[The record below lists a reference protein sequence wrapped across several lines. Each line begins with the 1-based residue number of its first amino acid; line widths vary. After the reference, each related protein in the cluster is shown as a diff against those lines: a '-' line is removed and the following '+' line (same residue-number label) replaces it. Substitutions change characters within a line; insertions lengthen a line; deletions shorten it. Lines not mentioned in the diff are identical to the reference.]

1 MDAWETLLVNSTL
14 SDGDAWEHLNAQEGG
29 GTGTV
34 ILAAGLDG
42 AFTAAELSASVV
54 DQALV
59 GEVAMPVLTATI
71 TADSLSAEILD
82 TALASDVTAV
92 ELAGEV

>member
-1 MDAWETLLVNSTL
+1 MDAWETLVTGSTIT
-14 SDGDAWEHLNAQEGG
+14 DGDAWEHLLAQDGESR
-29 GTGTV
+29 TI

-42 AFTAAELSASVV
+42 ALAAAELPATIT
-54 DQALV
+54 DQALSGTV
-59 GEVAMPVLTATI
+59 VVQALTATI

-82 TALASDVTAV
+82 TALNSDVTAV